1 MSPRLVAVRTV
12 FALGAL
18 NLWRVASYRMGLRT
32 GLSLVRRLKTDLPQG
47 PFFGVSRRTGVSPPP
62 SAAWQDEARYFG
74 WFPVSLKSG
83 VPDWKI
89 NPLSD
94 GRFADPDCPWW
105 KIPDFDPAVGDI
117 KTVWEAS
124 RFDWVLAM
132 AERVCAGQA
141 GELDRLNVWIR
152 DWCKANPA
160 YLGPNWKCGQEAS
173 IRVMHLAMAALL
185 LGQIRN
191 TEAALIELVR
201 AHLARIAPTLR
212 YALAQDNNHGTS
224 EAAALFIGGSW
235 LAAHANDAGH
245 AEGARWARSGRK
257 WIEERVNRLVAEDGS
272 FSQYS
277 VVYHRVLLD
286 TLSMVEVWRRAL
298 GLLPFSSRFAE
309 RARSAATWLKA
320 FTQMP
325 SGDAPNMGANDGARL
340 LPLSDTDFRDF
351 RPSVQLGCALFAD
364 ARAFAVPGSWD
375 LPLRWLGVSLPERVL
390 PEEVTRLCDQGG
402 YAILH
407 KATAS
412 VYLRYP
418 RFRFRPGH
426 ADALHLDL
434 WVNGQNVLRDAGSY
448 SYNTELRWTSYF
460 PGTAA
465 HNTVEFDQRDQM
477 PRLGRFLFGD
487 WLQTKERSDLEE
499 EGEETRISVGY
510 QDRQGATHRRRVILR
525 PSRMVVEDEVAG
537 FREKAILR
545 WRLESGNWHI
555 DNTSVSNDR
564 FRLAVTTNAPLHRVE
579 LVQRWESR
587 YYLNREPLP
596 VLEIEMR
603 TPGVFR
609 TELSWTR

>member
-1 MSPRLVAVRTV
+1 MSQLPVKVRTLIS
-12 FALGAL
+12 LGVP
-18 NLWRVASYRMGLRT
+18 NLWRVATYRVGLRMGL
-32 GLSLVRRLKTDLPQG
+32 SPVRRLKADLPQG

-62 SAAWQDEARYFG
+62 SSAWQDEARYFG
-74 WFPVSLKSG
+74 WFLVSLKKSF
-83 VPDWKI
+83 PDWQI
-89 NPLSD
+89 NPLSG
-94 GRFADPDCPWW
+94 GRFADPNCPWW
-105 KIPDFDPAVGDI
+105 QLPDFDPAVGDI

-132 AERVCAGQA
+132 AERVCSGQA
-141 GELDRLNVWIR
+141 GELDRLNAWIK
-152 DWCKANPA
+152 DWCQVNPA

-185 LGQIRN
+185 LGQLRN

-235 LAAHANDAGH
+235 LAANGDDAGH
-245 AEGARWARSGRK
+245 AEGEGWTRTGRN

-298 GLLPFSSRFAE
+298 GLQPFSARFAE
-309 RARSAATWLKA
+309 RARSAAVWLKA
-320 FTQMP
+320 FTQTP
-325 SGDAPNMGANDGARL
+325 NGDAPNMGANDGARL
-340 LPLSDTDFRDF
+340 VPLSDTDFRDF

-364 ARAFAVPGSWD
+364 ARAFAAPGSWD
-375 LPLRWLGVSLPERVL
+375 LPLQWLGVPLPERVL
-390 PEEVTRLCDQGG
+390 PDETNRLCDQGG
-402 YAILH
+402 YAILR
-407 KATAS
+407 KASAS

-434 WVNGQNVLRDAGSY
+434 WVDSRNILRDAGSY
-448 SYNTELRWTSYF
+448 GYYTEPRWTSYF

-465 HNTVEFDQRDQM
+465 HNTVEFDERDQM
-477 PRLGRFLFGD
+477 PRLDRFLFGD
-487 WLQTKERSDLEE
+487 WLRTNERSDIEV
-499 EGEETRISVGY
+499 EGGETRISVGY
-510 QDRQGATHRRRVILR
+510 RDRQGATHDRQIILGTY
-525 PSRMVVEDEVAG
+525 RMVVEDAVAG

-545 WRLESGNWHI
+545 WRLEPSIWHL
-555 DNTSVSNDR
+555 DNTSVSNGR
-564 FRLAVTTNAPLHRVE
+564 FRLAVTTNVPLHRVE
-579 LVQRWESR
+579 LVEGWESR

-596 VLEIEMR
+596 VLELEIR
-603 TPGVFR
+603 APGVFR
-609 TELSWTR
+609 TELCWAP

>member
-1 MSPRLVAVRTV
+1 MATYRL
-12 FALGAL
+12 
-18 NLWRVASYRMGLRT
+18 GLRT
-32 GLSLVRRLKTDLPQG
+32 GLSSVQRLKVDLPEG
-47 PFFGVSRRTGVSPPP
+47 PFFGVSRRTGARPPP
-62 SAAWQDEARYFG
+62 SSAWQDDAKYFG
-74 WFPVSLKSG
+74 WFSVSLAENSF
-83 VPDWKI
+83 PDWRI
-89 NPLSD
+89 NPLSG
-94 GRFADPDCPWW
+94 GRFANPDRPWW
-105 KIPDFDPAVGDI
+105 QLPDFDPAVGDI

-132 AERVCAGQA
+132 AQRICTGHAA
-141 GELDRLNVWIR
+141 ELDRLNAWIK
-152 DWCKANPA
+152 DWCQVNPA

-191 TEAALIELVR
+191 TEVALIQLVR
-201 AHLARIAPTLR
+201 AHLARIAPTLG

-235 LAAHANDAGH
+235 LAAHADDTGRVE
-245 AEGARWARSGRK
+245 AEHWARSGRL
-257 WIEERVNRLVAEDGS
+257 WIEERLNRLVAEDGS

-298 GLLPFSSRFAE
+298 GLQSFSARFVE
-309 RARSAATWLKA
+309 RARSAAIWLKA
-320 FTQMP
+320 FTQTTD
-325 SGDAPNMGANDGARL
+325 GDVPNIGANDGARL

-364 ARAFAVPGSWD
+364 ARAFAAPGSWD
-375 LPLRWLGVSLPERVL
+375 IPLQWLGIPPPDVVL
-390 PEEVTRLCDQGG
+390 QEENNRLCDQGG
-402 YAILH
+402 YAILR
-407 KATAS
+407 KASAS

-434 WVNGQNVLRDAGSY
+434 WVDGRNVLRDAGSY
-448 SYNTELRWTSYF
+448 SYNTEPEWTSYF

-465 HNTVEFDQRDQM
+465 HNTVEFDDRDQM

-487 WLQTKERSDLEE
+487 WLRTSERSDIEG

-510 QDRQGATHRRRVILR
+510 RDRQGAKHRRHLILGA
-525 PSRMVVEDEVAG
+525 SRMLVEDNVAG
-537 FREKAILR
+537 FSEKAILR
-545 WRLESGNWHI
+545 WRLEAGI
-555 DNTSVSNDR
+555 YQLDGASVFNDR
-564 FRLAVTTNAPLHRVE
+564 FRLAVTANIPLHRVE
-579 LVQRWESR
+579 LVQGWESR

-596 VLEIEMR
+596 VLEVEIR
-603 TPGVFR
+603 APGTFR
-609 TELSWTR
+609 TELSWTA